1 MAGEE
6 LAKPKVPA
14 DLSAP
19 GLIYRLRR
27 RGWVLSWS
35 PRSDLMERGYQ
46 GKTIR
51 LWPSDTT
58 PPRQSEPTRAEWE
71 VISAWCVRYH
81 AEQLLWARGGVE
93 DDPKLLFDGTIASLI
108 EIYQTHRR
116 SPFQKL
122 RYEAHRTYTL
132 RLQALKIAIGK
143 VRVKN
148 ITFEKV
154 TDWQEEFTLDPDSGK
169 LMKARAAALIG
180 MVQRFVTFGALL
192 LPKSAGCHDVCDIFE
207 KMGKAH
213 LMDGGSRK
221 RKEYMSA
228 AQCRRLRAKAHEM
241 GRHSIAL
248 EQAFSFELGLR
259 QKDVIGEWVPIQWPG
274 VSDVHWGPRKWLMG
288 LRWEQIDVNL
298 ILTHRLS
305 KSVRGRNNVIDP
317 EEGKTAV
324 WDLRTCPM
332 IMDELRRLVGKAEF
346 ERADLPARGPLIIC
360 ELIGRPWT
368 APAFRYQWRTTA
380 TAAGIPAN
388 IQNRDSRPGAATE
401 AKLAGAPRDDI
412 QRQLGHSD
420 GKSTEIY
427 LREEL
432 EEQRKL
438 AKLRTRATITA
449 TILAD
454 AG

>member
-1 MAGEE
+1 MDGGAP
-6 LAKPKVPA
+6 AKPKVPA

-35 PRSDLMERGYQ
+35 PRSDLTERGYQ
-46 GKTIR
+46 GKTVR
-51 LWPSDTT
+51 LWPSSSV
-58 PPRQSEPTRAEWE
+58 PPQQGEPTRAEWE
-71 VISAWCVRYH
+71 VISAWCVRYQ
-81 AEQLLWARGGVE
+81 AEQLLWARGGVK
-93 DDPKLLFDGTIASLI
+93 DDPQSIFDGTIASLI
-108 EIYQTHRR
+108 EIYQTHKR
-116 SPFQKL
+116 SPFRKL
-122 RYEAHRTYTL
+122 RYEAHRTYAL
-132 RLQALKIAIGK
+132 RLQALKIAVGK

-148 ITFEKV
+148 VTFEKV
-154 TDWQEEFTLDPDSGK
+154 SDWQEEFSLDGDGGK
-169 LMKARAAALIG
+169 PMKARAAALIG
-180 MVQRFVTFGALL
+180 MVQRLVTFGALL

-213 LMDGGSRK
+213 LMDGGSRQ

-228 AQCRRLRAKAHEM
+228 AQCRLLRAKAHEM

-248 EQAFSFELGLR
+248 EQAFSFELALR

-288 LRWEQIDVNL
+288 LRWEQIDSNL

-305 KSVRGRNNVIDP
+305 KSVRGRDNVMDP

-332 IMDELRRLVGKAEF
+332 IMDELRCLVGKAEF
-346 ERADLPARGPLIIC
+346 ERADLPACGPLIIS
-360 ELIGRPWT
+360 ERVGRPWT

-401 AKLAGAPRDDI
+401 ADLAGAPEEKT
-412 QRQLGHSD
+412 QRLLGHSR
-420 GKSTEIY
+420 GETTRIY

-432 EEQRKL
+432 EVQREL
-438 AKLRTRATITA
+438 AKLRVEKRQP
-449 TILAD
+449 
-454 AG
+454 